1 LARQERFVYRMA
13 EEKET
18 GMSRCWSE
26 PLVDLVTSRLTLLA
40 DPTRVQLLALLER
53 GEATVQ
59 QLADQLPSTPQ
70 NVSRHLGML
79 HRAGIVARRRD
90 GTSVHYSL
98 LDYSACRL
106 LDQTLASITGQI
118 DDLADLVKLAA

>member
-1 LARQERFVYRMA
+1 
-13 EEKET
+13 
-18 GMSRCWSE
+18 MSRCWSE
-26 PLVDLVTSRLTLLA
+26 PLVDLVTRRLTLLA